1 MLALDYSI
9 LEKEVNILVSVF
21 ELVTIQ
27 ACVQL
32 SLKTEPKFDD
42 F

>member
-1 MLALDYSI
+1 MLALCCSI
-9 LEKEVNILVSVF
+9 LEKEANILVSVF

-27 ACVQL
+27 ACVQV
-32 SLKTEPKFDD
+32 SLKTEPKFDN